1 MTVEVYG
8 EDLLAGHT
16 TYRFYMNVANE
27 DDFLS
32 SIYGND
38 LDAFSLTTSTGFYN
52 SEFGSTVASGI
63 NPAFIAFFLD
73 PCRQLGHHWH
83 RQPER
88 WRRSSHQ
95 HCGEL
100 TQPWINAFAAGE
112 AISDRT
118 LSWTTSRAEP
128 GSY

>member
-1 MTVEVYG
+1 
-8 EDLLAGHT
+8 
-16 TYRFYMNVANE
+16 MNVAT
-27 DDFLS
+27 DC

-63 NPAFIAFFLD
+63 NPAFIAFFPD
-73 PCRQLGHHWH
+73 DRRHHWH

-95 HCGEL
+95 HGGEL
-100 TQPWINAFAAGE
+100 PWINE
-112 AISDRT
+112 AISANIVMDDYDGRS
-118 LSWTTSRAEP
+118 LA
-128 GSY
+128 Y